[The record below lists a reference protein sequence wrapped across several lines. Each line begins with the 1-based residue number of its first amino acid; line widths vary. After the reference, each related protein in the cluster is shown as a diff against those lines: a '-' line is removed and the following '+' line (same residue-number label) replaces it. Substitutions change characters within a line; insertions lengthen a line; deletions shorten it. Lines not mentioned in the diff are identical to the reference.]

1 MEINDQS
8 QFPPIIANLMYA
20 ASVCSAQGKT
30 NDAILLY
37 DKIIDMIP
45 DYANAYYERGRAKH
59 QAGDVQGATEDL
71 KKAFQLS
78 PEMEQNIT
86 GLFQAGSTKCK

>member
-78 PEMEQNIT
+78 PKMEQNIT
-86 GLFQAGSTKCK
+86 GQFQAGSTKCK

>member
-78 PEMEQNIT
+78 PQMEQNIT
-86 GLFQAGSTKCK
+86 GQFQAGSTKCK

>member
-8 QFPPIIANLMYA
+8 QLPPIIANLMYA

-86 GLFQAGSTKCK
+86 GQFQAGSTKCK